1 MGQMLVFLVAAV
13 LTVIPF
19 WRILPR
25 AGVAAPWALAAVI
38 PFGALVLLWVLA
50 FRKWPGDMPGQGV

>member
-1 MGQMLVFLVAAV
+1 MAEFSIWSWLIVLIVFLAM
-13 LTVIPF
+13 VIPF

-25 AGVAAPWALAAVI
+25 AGIPAAMSLVSLI

-50 FRKWPGDMPGQGV
+50 FKPWPDDK